1 MKAAK
6 ACAQE
11 VACVNGGRDWRFTP
25 DGGVACV
32 AKASAD
38 AASQPTDAAP
48 QPTDAAPQPTD
59 AASQPT
65 GNPPGFDAGFPL
77 PEG

>member
-48 QPTDAAPQPTD
+48 QPTDAA
-59 AASQPT
+59 SQPT